1 MPKESSQCICLSV
14 TLIDSVF
21 RTGEI
26 LSSSVFRRMEYIFKE
41 KRLPKYI
48 TDDTEISSDEKILI
62 KKITTKKVLTKK
74 IVLNS
79 VENVFLRKQF

>member
-48 TDDTEISSDEKILI
+48 TDDTEISSDEK
-62 KKITTKKVLTKK
+62 
-74 IVLNS
+74 NS
-79 VENVFLRKQF
+79 YKENYNEKSFDKENCIEQC

>member
-1 MPKESSQCICLSV
+1 MPKEGSQCICLSV

-21 RTGEI
+21 RTGEA

-48 TDDTEISSDEKILI
+48 TDDTEISSDEKYSY
-62 KKITTKKVLTKK
+62 K
-74 IVLNS
+74 
-79 VENVFLRKQF
+79 ENYNEKSFDKENCIEQC